1 MLFCQSTE
9 AADFLAAV
17 QAAGVLENV
26 TWVGSEAATAA
37 VSTNAHLQPGVM
49 GYLGLRPPVGE
60 GDAYTQFLSRLDA
73 FQAGVI
79 GDWGCSNATDDDG
92 NRLWR
97 QEDAD
102 GGDCIWPGA
111 AATSDFYASFSYD
124 AVYTIARALD
134 GLVDGADGGVDGD
147 ALHAAILATSF
158 TGTTGEVGFDATG
171 DRNRGIR
178 YDVFSVSAGAG
189 FFELGTWVEGSTWA
203 DRFTQAANASYV
215 SVYGTSTVDDLASS
229 SEVLKLGVM
238 CHTVARPL
246 T

>member
-49 GYLGLRPPVGE
+49 GYLGLRPPIGE
-60 GDAYTQFLSRLDA
+60 GDVYTQFLSRLDA
-73 FQAGVI
+73 FHAGVV
-79 GDWGCSNATDDDG
+79 GDWGCSDATDDDG

-124 AVYTIARALD
+124 AVYTIARAGWPREWHRRPRRRRRAVRGDPRDQLRRHD
-134 GLVDGADGGVDGD
+134 G
-147 ALHAAILATSF
+147 
-158 TGTTGEVGFDATG
+158 
-171 DRNRGIR
+171 RGW
-178 YDVFSVSAGAG
+178 
-189 FFELGTWVEGSTWA
+189 L
-203 DRFTQAANASYV
+203 
-215 SVYGTSTVDDLASS
+215 
-229 SEVLKLGVM
+229 
-238 CHTVARPL
+238 
-246 T
+246 